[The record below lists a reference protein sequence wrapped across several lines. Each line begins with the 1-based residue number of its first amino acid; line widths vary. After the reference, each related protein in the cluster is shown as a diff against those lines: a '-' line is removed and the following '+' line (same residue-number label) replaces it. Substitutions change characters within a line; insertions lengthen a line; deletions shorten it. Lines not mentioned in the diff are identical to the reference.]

1 MTVHCT
7 NSDETTEKHIMNAV
21 RNLMIQE
28 SLANAKVSVRQPWY
42 IGRNSLNQLP
52 LRIAQQYQRN
62 LYIVEKYFQCATI
75 PSLTMWVYLHSFS
88 RCCLANMPT
97 QLAQNSKKIWIYSSS
112 MLSKV
117 NDFGTNQKCI
127 CEFLLVTNS
136 NFGPTLHRFWD
147 TATYWLKIAYFYY
160 PSVIWCPRSL
170 SSLWNFAVMLSARKL
185 ASWGYS
191 VVKVA
196 WS

>member
-1 MTVHCT
+1 VTVHCT

-75 PSLTMWVYLHSFS
+75 PSLTMWVYLDSFS
-88 RCCLANMPT
+88 RCCLPNMQT
-97 QLAQNSKKIWIYSSS
+97 SAKLRQN
-112 MLSKV
+112 LNLQQFKV
-117 NDFGTNQKCI
+117 IQGR
-127 CEFLLVTNS
+127 
-136 NFGPTLHRFWD
+136 RFWYQSKAHIRFSISD
-147 TATYWLKIAYFYY
+147 Q
-160 PSVIWCPRSL
+160 
-170 SSLWNFAVMLSARKL
+170 
-185 ASWGYS
+185 
-191 VVKVA
+191 
-196 WS
+196 